1 MRFVYMLIVTFVSS
15 FLIQYYIISYITANK
30 LEDVTNNY
38 GKVYKSLIMG
48 ISMVTVE
55 VMSKDYYYGN
65 LSVRWYIGLLVLNA
79 IVIYMY
85 KNQTAINDVQ
95 YLQEMIEQNSV
106 SMLPTKQIIEKSDN
120 FNVVKLAKVKLYQQE
135 DEMRMMRE
143 VLDNIVKRGGK

>member
-15 FLIQYYIISYITANK
+15 FLIQYYIISYVTANK

-65 LSVRWYIGLLVLNA
+65 LSVRWYIGLLLLNA

-106 SMLPTKQIIEKSDN
+106 AMLPTKQIIEKSNN

-135 DEMRMMRE
+135 DEMRTMRE
-143 VLDNIVKRGGK
+143 VMNNIVKKGEN

>member
-1 MRFVYMLIVTFVSS
+1 
-15 FLIQYYIISYITANK
+15 
-30 LEDVTNNY
+30 
-38 GKVYKSLIMG
+38 
-48 ISMVTVE
+48 MVTVE

-106 SMLPTKQIIEKSDN
+106 SILPTKQIIEKSDN

>member
-1 MRFVYMLIVTFVSS
+1 MLIVTFVSS

-143 VLDNIVKRGGK
+143 VLDNIVKRGEK

>member
-1 MRFVYMLIVTFVSS
+1 MRFVYMLIVTFLSS

-106 SMLPTKQIIEKSDN
+106 SILPTKQIIEKSDN

>member
-15 FLIQYYIISYITANK
+15 FLIQYYIISYVTANK

-106 SMLPTKQIIEKSDN
+106 AMLPTKQIIEKSNN

-135 DEMRMMRE
+135 DEMRTMRE
-143 VLDNIVKRGGK
+143 VMNNIVKKGEN

>member
-1 MRFVYMLIVTFVSS
+1 MLIVTFVSS
-15 FLIQYYIISYITANK
+15 FLIQYYIISYVTANK

-65 LSVRWYIGLLVLNA
+65 LSVRWYIGLLLLNA

-106 SMLPTKQIIEKSDN
+106 AMLPTKQIIEKSNN

-135 DEMRMMRE
+135 DEMRTMRE
-143 VLDNIVKRGGK
+143 VMNNIVKKGEN

>member
-1 MRFVYMLIVTFVSS
+1 MLIVTFVSS